1 MNYKIRMGVP
11 EMENFWKNL
20 VDKKH
25 NDKLNKNE
33 EKLFR
38 KLVKTL
44 KFLSTNPKH
53 PGLISHEIE
62 PLSNRYGIK
71 VWQSYLENK
80 KPSAGRIFWV
90 YGPNKLDI
98 TIIGIEPHPED
109 KKNGGYKKVKLSD
122 C

>member
-1 MNYKIRMGVP
+1 MNYKIRMGIP
-11 EMENFWKNL
+11 EMEQYWNNL
-20 VDKKH
+20 LDQKR
-25 NDKLNKNE
+25 NQTLNKND
-33 EKLFR
+33 EKLFN
-38 KLVKTL
+38 KLIKTFN
-44 KFLSTNPKH
+44 FLSSNPRH
-53 PGLISHEIE
+53 PGLVSHEIE
-62 PLSNRYGIK
+62 PLSKRYGLK
-71 VWQSYLENK
+71 VWQSYLENN